1 MAQLGLLDKD
11 DCCRSSDAKNR
22 SEADER
28 PPPADAKL
36 DEDES
41 QVSRKQLCQVVA
53 GTEHSTPIPAKEH
66 IAMSSWLLRS
76 TLHEKHW
83 LCEGSYGG
91 LRASATTPGAHKW
104 SLPLDYPDNIA
115 PLVRVNMRHR
125 LSSMLVNC
133 GRSIVKQVETPL
145 ELPLI

>member
-1 MAQLGLLDKD
+1 MAQLGLFDKD

-41 QVSRKQLCQVVA
+41 QVSRKQLRQVIA
-53 GTEHSTPIPAKEH
+53 RTEHSTPIPAKEH

-83 LCEGSYGG
+83 LCEVSYGVNAIG
-91 LRASATTPGAHKW
+91 PQSKRDSPW
-104 SLPLDYPDNIA
+104 SSQVEPTFGIYPDNIA
-115 PLVRVNMRHR
+115 PLVRVNI
-125 LSSMLVNC
+125 STDYPCCS
-133 GRSIVKQVETPL
+133 
-145 ELPLI
+145 